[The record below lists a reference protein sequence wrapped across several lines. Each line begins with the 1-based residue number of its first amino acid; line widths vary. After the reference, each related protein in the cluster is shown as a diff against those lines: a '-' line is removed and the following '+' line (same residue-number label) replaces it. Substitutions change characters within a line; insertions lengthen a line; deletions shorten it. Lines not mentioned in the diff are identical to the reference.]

1 MFLISSCSRLCPN
14 HWSRV
19 FSQEWRCS
27 WISAARQCSKY
38 IWVIN
43 NSIAYWGVTYIRGLT
58 VMQVTCISW
67 CYIIHNTWK
76 DSTFHPFFNLGPFTN
91 IFLVHLITHSV
102 PYSLESPLEAMAHGL
117 KDVFRRL
124 YIVPGR
130 PGLAVP
136 SNVRV
141 GLEMVHESVRKALWD
156 YKDVLAVKALR
167 NITITSYPFVWV
179 TVSTRSYLCKRF
191 IICYYLDGLGLDCRT
206 PLLTELPQYMYC
218 AKLSSDLSSMRKATC
233 TLKHIIISSLK

>member
-1 MFLISSCSRLCPN
+1 MIYHPYHLIELYFL
-14 HWSRV
+14 
-19 FSQEWRCS
+19 
-27 WISAARQCSKY
+27 Y
-38 IWVIN
+38 IFG
-43 NSIAYWGVTYIRGLT
+43 NS
-58 VMQVTCISW
+58 
-67 CYIIHNTWK
+67 
-76 DSTFHPFFNLGPFTN
+76 
-91 IFLVHLITHSV
+91 FLVHLITHCYLKKWINKLNNNSI

-191 IICYYLDGLGLDCRT
+191 IICY
-206 PLLTELPQYMYC
+206 
-218 AKLSSDLSSMRKATC
+218 
-233 TLKHIIISSLK
+233 